1 MFTKAIITAAVAGLT
16 TLGAHAEPL
25 TTDQDRALKTL
36 NDARI
41 VAGVHVLDWN
51 TTLQKDATAW
61 ARKIAAAGY
70 LERAPASLRN
80 GAGEVVAFF
89 QALDA
94 EDSALGYP
102 LSEAAKLWLNS
113 GNMARAGTVTRQEA
127 LSKTE
132 HLLSLT
138 ATDIGCGTAHGT
150 LSNGAEDPL
159 RVYAVC
165 RIFEDVSENIKLS
178 ARQNL
183 DPGPFWGDL
192 TFFNPGLGAC
202 GRVDSDGSMIVALS
216 HLKMGSQS
224 NSNPLCGRQV
234 RIRGP
239 RGEAIVTVADKCMGC
254 SIHDIDVSPAVFEK
268 IAGSQ
273 GLGRVGNIE
282 WSLI

>member
-25 TTDQDRALKTL
+25 TTDQSRALKTI

-41 VAGVHVLDWN
+41 AAGVHILSWN
-51 TTLQKDATAW
+51 TNLQNDATAW
-61 ARKIAAAGY
+61 AEQIAASGH
-70 LERAPASLRN
+70 LGRAPASLRN
-80 GAGEVVAFF
+80 DAGEVLAFF

-94 EDSALGYP
+94 ENSALRYP

-113 GNMARAGTVTRQEA
+113 GNMAKAGTVIRQEA

-150 LSNGAEDPL
+150 LGNGAEDPL

-165 RIFEDVSENIKLS
+165 RIFKDVSEHMKLS
-178 ARQNL
+178 ARQDLN
-183 DPGPFWGDL
+183 PGPFWGDI

-202 GRVDSDGSMIVALS
+202 GRVDGDGSMIVALS

-224 NSNPLCGRQV
+224 NGNALCGRRV

-239 RGEAIVTVADKCMGC
+239 RGEAVVTVTDKCMGC

-268 IAGSQ
+268 IAGNQ